1 MSARVPRPLALV
13 LGDIDMVRPLARAG
27 VPCALYAMPGNVAR
41 RSRHVCE
48 RLPFVD
54 HWGEQEAMTDLL
66 LAFAA
71 RQPVPPVL
79 FPQTDGD
86 LLALSRHRERLDG
99 PCRLLLAERDMVATL
114 LDKAAFSTF
123 AQRAELPVPRA
134 VHVRHDG
141 PSTTTGL
148 RFPLVVKPLTR
159 HPERWAPVAARAKA
173 LSVEDGERLDA
184 ILRDVRD
191 REVDVLVQEAIPGPE
206 SAIESYHAYVDA
218 GGMLVAGFTGRKIR
232 TFPTRY
238 GHSTA
243 LEVTDEDDVRR
254 AGAGILERIGL
265 RGLAKLDFKR
275 GPDGTLHLLEINPRA
290 TLWLNPGAVA
300 GVNLAALVY
309 ADLAGE
315 PRPPVGRV
323 RAGVRWCQPTEDVR
337 AARAEG
343 LSMVRWLGFL
353 ASCETRS
360 ALAWDDP
367 WPFLRGT
374 VLPAVGRRLLRR

>member
-1 MSARVPRPLALV
+1 MSVRVPRALAVV
-13 LGDIDMVRPLARAG
+13 LGDIDLVRPLARAG
-27 VPCALYAMPGNVAR
+27 VPCALYAMSTNVAQ
-41 RSRHVCE
+41 RSRYVRA

-66 LAFAA
+66 LAFAS

-99 PCRLLLAERDMVATL
+99 PFRLLLADRDLVSTL

-123 AQRAELPVPRA
+123 AQQADLPVPRA
-134 VHVRHDG
+134 VHVRHDRP
-141 PSTTTGL
+141 PSAIDL
-148 RFPLVVKPLTR
+148 HFPLVVKPLTR

-173 LSVEDGERLDA
+173 LRVEDGERLDA
-184 ILRDVRD
+184 ILRDVRS
-191 REVDVLVQEAIPGPE
+191 REVDVLVQEAVPGPE
-206 SAIESYHAYVDA
+206 SAIESFHAYVDA
-218 GGMLVAGFTGRKIR
+218 HGELVAGFTGRKIR

-243 LEVTDEDDVRR
+243 LEVTDTADVR
-254 AGAGILERIGL
+254 AVGAGILERIAL
-265 RGLAKLDFKR
+265 RGLVKLDFKR
-275 GPDGTLHLLEINPRA
+275 GPEGTLHLLEINPRA
-290 TLWLNPGAVA
+290 TLWHNMGAIA
-300 GVNLAALVY
+300 GVNLAALAY

-315 PRPPVGRV
+315 PRPTVHPV
-323 RAGVRWCQPTEDVR
+323 RAGVRWCQPTEDLR

-343 LSMVRWLGFL
+343 ISTARWLRFL

-367 WPFLRGT
+367 WPFLGGT
-374 VLPAVGRRLLRR
+374 VLPAIRRRVLGR